1 MSEAA
6 VREALARLG
15 IQHQVIEIDPDYADT
30 EAFGARYGY
39 PLENSGNTIIVA
51 SRRGPKVYCACLV
64 QADRRLDVN
73 HRVSELTGVRTLS
86 FASAE
91 ETRELTGM
99 MIGGVT
105 VFGLPDE
112 LPLYLDAL
120 IMGLEYVIVGGGSRS
135 VKLSVAPAELT
146 KIPGAQVVE
155 GLTLASG

>member
-1 MSEAA
+1 M
-6 VREALARLG
+6 
-15 IQHQVIEIDPDYADT
+15 
-30 EAFGARYGY
+30 
-39 PLENSGNTIIVA
+39 
-51 SRRGPKVYCACLV
+51 RR
-64 QADRRLDVN
+64 
-73 HRVSELTGVRTLS
+73 LS